1 MNKST
6 LKKLIESLTDEVI
19 AEKKLE
25 EGRPFKVNP
34 KYTHFFVL
42 KSNNKIVNGFE
53 YEKDTDRESI
63 ARYAKE
69 DLKDMDLKP
78 SDVSVLTVKGCKQ
91 KGIDPFNWDSWNKNI
106 DEADVKEIP
115 NSDFNRLKS
124 DMNKWQRDPYGKT
137 DADLRKFDPI
147 VFKKDYPKWK
157 SIPDDSLKKMFAN
170 RHNDTRYPGIFEK
183 TVISSTDGTEKTLTS
198 DQKKKVQMAADGG
211 DTVSIKKKGAP
222 IAEADDAEYEYIIVD
237 SKSDNKKVGGPYKT
251 SRIAHGIADKK
262 DSEYGAVRYIVQSVK
277 KASVKE
283 SDTEL
288 NENDLNPGQPTEIN
302 VAEAIDSAISSLS
315 QTSES
320 TENATYK
327 RLAEKTLRILNTA
340 KEAYSKLAEKMSLD
354 EEKDSDKHVD
364 HVRKH
369 LTKKIKDKKDID
381 PIMKKYAPVIKK
393 IKGQVADPAKAA
405 EHVWKHILKES
416 FGEITLEQYTQ
427 DIIDLLSEMGADP
440 QKAKV
445 IVTGAPKLIKQNFDK
460 KKSTMSVAESLLSK
474 IV

>member
-78 SDVSVLTVKGCKQ
+78 SEVSVLTVKGCKQ
-91 KGIDPFNWDSWNKNI
+91 KGIDPFNWDSWNKNSV
-106 DEADVKEIP
+106 D
-115 NSDFNRLKS
+115 
-124 DMNKWQRDPYGKT
+124 
-137 DADLRKFDPI
+137 
-147 VFKKDYPKWK
+147 
-157 SIPDDSLKKMFAN
+157 
-170 RHNDTRYPGIFEK
+170 EK

-211 DTVSIKKKGAP
+211 DTVQIKKKGMP
-222 IAEADDAEYEYIIVD
+222 LAESDDDVSDEEIKDGLNTFKEYCKKNGIHSLVDLDNPDAETIENIKSLVKAIRKEKIDFKKSANYIQP
-237 SKSDNKKVGGPYKT
+237 K
-251 SRIAHGIADKK
+251 KK
-262 DSEYGAVRYIVQSVK
+262 DDSINESEETTSPA
-277 KASVKE
+277 
-283 SDTEL
+283 
-288 NENDLNPGQPTEIN
+288 PEIN

-354 EEKDSDKHVD
+354 EEKDSDKHVEQ
-364 HVRKH
+364 VKKH
-369 LTKKIKDKKDID
+369 IGKKIKDKKDLE
-381 PIMKKYAPVIKK
+381 PIMSKYHKVAKKLSSVTKDPVKT
-393 IKGQVADPAKAA
+393 ADAL
-405 EHVWKHILKES
+405 WKHILKEHK
-416 FGEITLEQYTQ
+416 
-427 DIIDLLSEMGADP
+427 DI
-440 QKAKV
+440 
-445 IVTGAPKLIKQNFDK
+445 
-460 KKSTMSVAESLLSK
+460 
-474 IV
+474 

>member
-1 MNKST
+1 MNKSI

-19 AEKKLE
+19 AEKQLE
-25 EGRPFKVNP
+25 EAGVKP
-34 KYTHFFVL
+34 K
-42 KSNNKIVNGFE
+42 
-53 YEKDTDRESI
+53 
-63 ARYAKE
+63 
-69 DLKDMDLKP
+69 DLKP
-78 SDVSVLTVKGCKQ
+78 GTEYTYTGGAVNFTAKFVGFDQNKDKLKPYTFEYKGKKLQLSAPEVSKFV
-91 KGIDPFNWDSWNKNI
+91 
-106 DEADVKEIP
+106 EADL
-115 NSDFNRLKS
+115 D
-124 DMNKWQRDPYGKT
+124 
-137 DADLRKFDPI
+137 
-147 VFKKDYPKWK
+147 
-157 SIPDDSLKKMFAN
+157 
-170 RHNDTRYPGIFEK
+170 EK

-288 NENDLNPGQPTEIN
+288 NENDINPSQPSEIN

-354 EEKDSDKHVD
+354 EEKDTDKHVEQ
-364 HVRKH
+364 VKKH
-369 LTKKIKDKKDID
+369 LGKKFKDKKDLEPVMAKYHKVAKKLSSVTKD
-381 PIMKKYAPVIKK
+381 PVKT
-393 IKGQVADPAKAA
+393 ADAL
-405 EHVWKHILKES
+405 WKHILKENK
-416 FGEITLEQYTQ
+416 
-427 DIIDLLSEMGADP
+427 DI
-440 QKAKV
+440 
-445 IVTGAPKLIKQNFDK
+445 
-460 KKSTMSVAESLLSK
+460 
-474 IV
+474 

>member
-1 MNKST
+1 MTKST

-53 YEKDTDRESI
+53 YDKDTDRESI

-78 SDVSVLTVKGCKQ
+78 SEVSVLTVKGCKQ
-91 KGIDPFNWDSWNKNI
+91 KGIDPFNWDSWNKNSV
-106 DEADVKEIP
+106 D
-115 NSDFNRLKS
+115 
-124 DMNKWQRDPYGKT
+124 
-137 DADLRKFDPI
+137 
-147 VFKKDYPKWK
+147 
-157 SIPDDSLKKMFAN
+157 
-170 RHNDTRYPGIFEK
+170 EK

-211 DTVSIKKKGAP
+211 DTVQIKKKGMP
-222 IAEADDAEYEYIIVD
+222 LAEKVADKVDMPKDRKAMTDFLTHLGFEYQDGWDSFDEKDIKMLYYIVKQTKLGGG
-237 SKSDNKKVGGPYKT
+237 SKS
-251 SRIAHGIADKK
+251 SM
-262 DSEYGAVRYIVQSVK
+262 
-277 KASVKE
+277 
-283 SDTEL
+283 
-288 NENDLNPGQPTEIN
+288 NENDINPGQPSEIN

-340 KEAYSKLAEKMSLD
+340 KESYSKLAEKMSLD
-354 EEKDSDKHVD
+354 EEKDTDKHVD

-405 EHVWKHILKES
+405 EHVWAHILKEHK
-416 FGEITLEQYTQ
+416 
-427 DIIDLLSEMGADP
+427 DI
-440 QKAKV
+440 
-445 IVTGAPKLIKQNFDK
+445 
-460 KKSTMSVAESLLSK
+460 
-474 IV
+474 